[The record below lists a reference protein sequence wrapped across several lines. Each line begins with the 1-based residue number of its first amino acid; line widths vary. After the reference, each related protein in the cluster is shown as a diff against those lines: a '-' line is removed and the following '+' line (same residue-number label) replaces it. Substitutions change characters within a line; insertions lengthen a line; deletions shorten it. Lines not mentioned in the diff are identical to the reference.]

1 MRKIYHAL
9 TLNLHQPP
17 GNLQWLLDHNEWQ
30 DAESLRARTRLR
42 I

>member
-17 GNLQWLLDHNEWQ
+17 GNLQWLLPAQSADML
-30 DAESLRARTRLR
+30 SV
-42 I
+42 